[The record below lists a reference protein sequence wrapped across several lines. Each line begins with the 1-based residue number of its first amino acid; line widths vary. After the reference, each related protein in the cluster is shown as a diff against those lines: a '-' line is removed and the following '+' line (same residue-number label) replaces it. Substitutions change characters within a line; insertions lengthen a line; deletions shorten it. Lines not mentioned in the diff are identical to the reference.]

1 MPVIK
6 NKKLQVGRPKPD
18 LNDPVSQTVN
28 KIEKNH
34 KMNANQAHMVLNS
47 SLAIEL
53 ILIQFIAFN

>member
-18 LNDPVSQTVN
+18 DPVSQTVN

-34 KMNANQAHMVLNS
+34 KMNANQAHAVLNS